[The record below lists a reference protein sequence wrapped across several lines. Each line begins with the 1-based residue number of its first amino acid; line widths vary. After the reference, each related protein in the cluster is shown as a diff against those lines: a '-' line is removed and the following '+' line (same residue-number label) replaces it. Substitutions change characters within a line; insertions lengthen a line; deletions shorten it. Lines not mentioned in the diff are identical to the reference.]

1 VAKAVS
7 VNQQLEKLRE
17 EIRRHEELY
26 YAHDSPEISD
36 REYDALLERLQEL
49 ERQHPELISND
60 SPTQRVGGRP
70 VEGFAQVVHR
80 RSMLSL
86 DNSYNIEELRA
97 FDVRC
102 QRLADGRAVDYV
114 AELKIDGLSLALHYE
129 NQVLAR
135 AVTRGDGRV
144 GEDVTANA
152 RTIRSVPLRL
162 NRIGASATDSDSK
175 FQIPDSK
182 SQTSDLKSQSSKN
195 NPGVGDL
202 KSEISKN
209 KSGNNDLN
217 SEISNAKSESSNLK
231 SEISNLKSQ
240 SSKLKSEISNQKSKN
255 SSQKSETSNLR
266 SEIATVEV
274 RGEAFIPRKVFER
287 INAERE
293 DQNEP
298 RFANP
303 RNAAAGTIRQLDPK
317 ITASRRLEMFAYDL
331 LAGERKPFPTHW
343 QALNWMQQ
351 AGLRINPERVL
362 CKSIDEVIEFANRM
376 EAKRDEL
383 DYEIDGLVVKVNS
396 TALQDEF
403 GTTNKAPRWA
413 IAYKYA
419 ARQATTQVLSI
430 VVQVGRTGALTPVA
444 NLEPVVLAGTTV
456 SRATLHNPDEVKRLG
471 IRIGDWVLIEKGGDV
486 IPKVLKVI
494 KAKRTGAEKVFRMP
508 RKCPVCGGEIS
519 RPEGEVVSRCIAA
532 DCPAQLEGRLLH
544 FSSRRAMRIEG
555 LGESL
560 VHQLVESGKVHDAGD
575 LYSLTL
581 EDVADL
587 ERMAKKSASNL
598 LAQIEA
604 SKHKD
609 LANLIYA
616 LGLRHVGDRTATTLA
631 RQFGSLE
638 ALSKATVEE
647 LDDVPEIGLTVAQS
661 VRDWFDDQGNLALCE
676 RLAAAGVQTK
686 MEMTRQQTDERFAG
700 KTFVL
705 TGTLAGFTRD
715 EARAAIEAR
724 GGRASGSVSK
734 KTDFV
739 VAGEEAGSKLD
750 KATEL
755 GVTVLDEE
763 AFRKMLS

>member
-7 VNQQLEKLRE
+7 VEQQLEKLRE
-17 EIRRHEELY
+17 EIRRHEEY
-26 YAHDSPEISD
+26 YYVHDNPEISD
-36 REYDALLERLQEL
+36 REYDALLERLQQL
-49 ERQHPELISND
+49 EQQHPELITSD

-70 VEGFAQVVHR
+70 VEGFEKVVHR
-80 RSMLSL
+80 RPMLSL
-86 DNSYNIEELRA
+86 DNSYNLDELRA
-97 FDVRC
+97 FDARC

-114 AELKIDGLSLALHYE
+114 AELKIDGLSIALHYE
-129 NQVLAR
+129 NHVLAR
-135 AVTRGDGRV
+135 AVTRGDGRT
-144 GEDVTANA
+144 GEEVTANA
-152 RTIRSVPLRL
+152 RTIRSIPLRITSKAKP
-162 NRIGASATDSDSK
+162 IGT
-175 FQIPDSK
+175 
-182 SQTSDLKSQSSKN
+182 
-195 NPGVGDL
+195 
-202 KSEISKN
+202 E
-209 KSGNNDLN
+209 
-217 SEISNAKSESSNLK
+217 
-231 SEISNLKSQ
+231 
-240 SSKLKSEISNQKSKN
+240 
-255 SSQKSETSNLR
+255 
-266 SEIATVEV
+266 VEV
-274 RGEAFIPRKVFER
+274 RGEAFIPRRVFER
-287 INAERE
+287 INTERE
-293 DQNEP
+293 DQDEP

-331 LAGERKPFPTHW
+331 LTGDRKPFATHW
-343 QALNWMQQ
+343 EALDWMEQ
-351 AGLRINPERVL
+351 AGLRVNPERVL
-362 CKSIDEVIEFANRM
+362 CKSIDEVIEFANQM
-376 EAKRDEL
+376 EARRDDL

-444 NLEPVVLAGTTV
+444 NLEPVALAGTTV

-494 KAKRTGAEKVFRMP
+494 EAKRTGEEKVFRMP

-519 RPEGEVVSRCIAA
+519 RPEGEVVSRCVAA

-544 FSSRRAMRIEG
+544 FASRRAMRIEG

-560 VHQLVESGKVHDAGD
+560 VHQLVEGGKVHDAGD
-575 LYSLTL
+575 LYTLTL
-581 EDVADL
+581 EDVAGL

-604 SKHKD
+604 SKQRD
-609 LANLIYA
+609 LANLVYA

-638 ALSKATVEE
+638 ALSNATVAE

-661 VRDWFDDQGNLALCE
+661 VRDWFDDEGNQALCE
-676 RLAAAGVQTK
+676 RLAAAGVRTK
-686 MEMTRQQTDERFAG
+686 IEKVSGPADDKFAG
-700 KTFVL
+700 QIFVL
-705 TGTLAGFTRD
+705 TGTLANFTRD
-715 EARAAIEAR
+715 EARVAIESR
-724 GGRASGSVSK
+724 GGRVSSSVSK

-750 KATEL
+750 KATSL
-755 GVTVLDEE
+755 GVPVLDEE
-763 AFRKMLS
+763 AFKKMLS